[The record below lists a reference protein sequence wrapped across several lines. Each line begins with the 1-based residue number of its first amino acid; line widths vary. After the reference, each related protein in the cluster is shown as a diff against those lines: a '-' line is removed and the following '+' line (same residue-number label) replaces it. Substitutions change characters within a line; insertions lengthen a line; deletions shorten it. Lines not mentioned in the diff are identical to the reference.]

1 MNPTLRLF
9 FVLGCLLSLPVQAQ
23 PAENSVN
30 ILVINAYYQRL
41 PWTLSLNE
49 GVQTAQASIDD
60 AEVTLFF
67 ENLDVTRSNQQQSET
82 YRQYLREK
90 YSSIHLDAVI
100 ADSAPSSA
108 FLEQMPVFDPLIQIH
123 YALSNPSV
131 VRQPKRLMFG
141 NDQSHFIERTLEII
155 REQNPD
161 LQRLIVVE
169 SGAPPARQVRPVIES
184 YLQRYPDI
192 ALDVKSDFR
201 WAELLTSLG
210 ALDQHTVIY
219 FGAVFRDSEGQTFVP
234 RTALTELV
242 EATNVPVYGSYSTY
256 LGTGLVGGH
265 LSDAARTGQSM
276 VEAVMDYL
284 RYGEFSGFYPT
295 SQSYIDATAARRFH
309 LETSLSSPA
318 ILLNEPEPW
327 YQRNDRILLW
337 VLLVFILVSV
347 LSLYWN
353 SRLKR
358 LVDRL
363 HQTNRMLKD
372 TKKALSVSNG
382 ELKTLSRQ
390 DPLTGLYNRRAML
403 PLIEDAVSECQRYEL
418 PSTLMLLDLDDF
430 KLINDQLGHNI
441 GDAVLKSVAYVLQSV
456 SRRTDTIARWG
467 GEEFLILAKGIHAEE
482 AFRYLEKVRKQ
493 IRESQTIDDRPI
505 TFSAGVCEIQATHT
519 ADHLIAEADQAM
531 YDAKLNGKD
540 QTRIHR
546 PDESSVSNT

>member
-1 MNPTLRLF
+1 MRPTVHLF
-9 FVLGCLLSLPVQAQ
+9 FVLGCLLSLPVQAK
-23 PAENSVN
+23 PAENTVN

-41 PWTLSLNE
+41 PWTLSFND
-49 GVQTAQASIDD
+49 GVQTAQMSIED
-60 AEVTLFF
+60 ADVTLFF
-67 ENLDVTRSNQQQSET
+67 ENLDVTRSDQQQSET
-82 YRQYLREK
+82 FRQYLREK

-108 FLEQMPVFDPLIQIH
+108 FLEQMPVFDSLIQIH
-123 YALSNPSV
+123 HALSNRSV
-131 VRQPKRLMFG
+131 VRQQNRLLFS
-141 NDQSHFIERTLEII
+141 NDQTHFIERTLEII

-161 LQRLIVVE
+161 LQRLVVIE
-169 SGAPPARQVRPVIES
+169 SGAPPARRVRPVIES
-184 YLQRYPDI
+184 YLQRFPDI
-192 ALDVKSDFR
+192 ALEVPSDFR
-201 WAELLTSLG
+201 WPELLTRLTDLDKQTAIFYG
-210 ALDQHTVIY
+210 AMFQ
-219 FGAVFRDSEGQTFVP
+219 DSDGQAFVP
-234 RTALTELV
+234 RDALKELT
-242 EATNVPVYGSYSTY
+242 EATNVPVYGSYATY
-256 LGTGLVGGH
+256 LGTGMIGGH
-265 LSDAARTGQSM
+265 LSDPARTGQSM

-284 RYGEFSGFYPT
+284 RFGEFAGFYPT
-295 SQSYIDATAARRFH
+295 SQSYIDATAARRFR
-309 LETSLSSPA
+309 LDTSLSTPV
-318 ILLNEPEPW
+318 ILLNEPERW
-327 YQRNDRILLW
+327 YQRNDRVLLW

-372 TKKALSVSNG
+372 TKKALSISNG

-403 PLIEDAVSECQRYEL
+403 PMIEDAVSEYQRYEL

-505 TFSAGVCEIQATHT
+505 TFSAGVCEVQANHT
-519 ADHLIAEADQAM
+519 ADTLIAEADQAM

-540 QTRIHR
+540 RTCIHR
-546 PDESSVSNT
+546 PDEPSVANT